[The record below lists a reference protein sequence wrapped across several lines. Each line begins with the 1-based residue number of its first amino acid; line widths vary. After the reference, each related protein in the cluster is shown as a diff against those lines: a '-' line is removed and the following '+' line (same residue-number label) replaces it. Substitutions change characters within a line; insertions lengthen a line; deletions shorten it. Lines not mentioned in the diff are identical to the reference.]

1 MVAKQVKIHHN
12 EKKIEWSD
20 DAVDFINSLLIR
32 KQSQRLGNDKPGS
45 AKKHPW
51 FYNFDWEALEKGKMQ
66 SPFIG
71 IVNLI

>member
-20 DAVDFINSLLIR
+20 
-32 KQSQRLGNDKPGS
+32 DKPGS